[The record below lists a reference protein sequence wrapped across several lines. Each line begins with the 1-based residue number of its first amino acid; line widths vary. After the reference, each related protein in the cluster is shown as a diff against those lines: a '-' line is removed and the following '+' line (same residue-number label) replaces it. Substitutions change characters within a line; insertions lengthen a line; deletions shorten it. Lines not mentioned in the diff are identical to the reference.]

1 MSLDN
6 YFKRQSTSENEI
18 RAQIAASQA
27 NFTNAEETGF
37 KMRYKTR
44 SKKQQISTKHKSR

>member
-6 YFKRQSTSENEI
+6 YFNRQSTSENEI
-18 RAQIAASQA
+18 RAQIAASQT